1 MMKNNY
7 TALFLWIILAFSYG
21 SCKGQEAKTSTK
33 METTQT
39 STPKRDILLGK
50 AFPELK
56 AQTLSKQAVVFPK
69 DGLGKPTILCLVFDR
84 PAQVLV
90 DTWTVPILKKYPNQ
104 AVNYYE
110 IPMIKGAWGIMSG
123 FIDNGMRG
131 GVPKELH
138 GNVAT
143 YYGSLS
149 SYKTDLMLEDK
160 NSCYLFLLDKTGVIQ
175 YVAEASA
182 DADKLAAL
190 YAAIEKM
197 NGM

>member
-1 MMKNNY
+1 MNKNTY
-7 TALFLWIILAFSYG
+7 ATLISGIILAFSHV
-21 SCKGQEAKTSTK
+21 SCKGQTAKTSTK
-33 METTQT
+33 METTQS
-39 STPKRDILLGK
+39 STPKRDVLLGK
-50 AFPELK
+50 IFPELK

-104 AVNYYE
+104 TVNYYE

-149 SYKTDLMLEDK
+149 SYKTDLILEDK

-175 YVAEASA
+175 YVTESSA